1 MGLAYHKPS
10 LKRGLYAPT
19 RTQRGG
25 SFYLMV
31 PYADGVFSM
40 WGARTRDVERA
51 VLRADDAAKRFGRAV
66 VMRDGQALP
75 VYDTNDAERG
85 TLYIV

>member
-1 MGLAYHKPS
+1 MTTVYHKPS
-10 LKRGLYAPT
+10 LKRPLYRPT
-19 RTQRGG
+19 QTQRGG

-31 PYADGVFSM
+31 PYAGDVMSM
-40 WGARTRDVERA
+40 WGPRTRDVGRAVERA
-51 VLRADDAAKRFGRAV
+51 DEAARRFGRAV
-66 VMRDGQALP
+66 VMRDKQALP